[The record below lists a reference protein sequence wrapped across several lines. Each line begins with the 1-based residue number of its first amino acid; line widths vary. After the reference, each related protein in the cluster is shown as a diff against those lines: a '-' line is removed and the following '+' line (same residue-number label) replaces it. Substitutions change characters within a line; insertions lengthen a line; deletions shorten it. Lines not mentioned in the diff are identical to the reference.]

1 MSVTIVKKEWH
12 QVSSEFSYVLTLD
25 VLQEIYPDKGDEE
38 LEQLLKDIEEGNADI
53 EDIVTDAM
61 DNDVEIEWDH
71 VYDDW
76 WTQRKGGYE
85 VTYELEE

>member
-12 QVSSEFSYVLTLD
+12 QVSSEFSFVITLD
-25 VLQEIYPDKGDEE
+25 VLKQIYPANNEE
-38 LEQLLKDIEEGNADI
+38 EMSQLLKELEEGFADI
-53 EDIVTDAM
+53 ENIVTNAM
-61 DNDVEIEWDH
+61 DNDFEIEWNH

-85 VTYELEE
+85 ITYELEE